1 MELVRI
7 TFQITPKNSEEL
19 EFLRRIIVEI
29 EERQMK
35 IEK

>member
-1 MELVRI
+1 MVRI
-7 TFQITPKNSEEL
+7 KFEITPKDNEEL

-29 EERQMK
+29 EQTKMK